1 MPIYASEAYLWF
13 YQDSVDLLREIFN
26 RLNLIVYGESAVR
39 FADPEVL
46 RILTTEKA
54 YCDYNPDTGKIGYL
68 VPTDRDGDGMMTQ
81 AELESI
87 RLLSNRPDMNSSVFA
102 ENATIQTFNEFRFF
116 TGLPFLGGG
125 MFKNCTSLSE
135 ITLPN
140 NISSIR
146 SGFLSYTAIKKLI
159 IPEGYIEISSEMV
172 AYDTVLEL
180 VDLPSTLVA
189 LGTGI
194 NRQGSLY
201 FRLICRAVTPPT
213 FDGAWWDNSYKGKP
227 IAIYVPDESVDTYKT
242 ASGWSKSS
250 SLIHSLSE
258 YVES

>member
-1 MPIYASEAYLWF
+1 MDA
-13 YQDSVDLLREIFN
+13 LRKIFN
-26 RLNLIVYGESAVR
+26 RLNLIVYGEGAVR

-54 YCDYNPDTGKIGYL
+54 FCDYNPNTGKLGDL
-68 VPTDRDGDGMMTQ
+68 VSIDKDGDGMMTQ

-87 RLLSNRPDMNSSVFA
+87 RLLSIRSDMNSSVFA
-102 ENATIQTFNEFRFF
+102 ENTTIKTFNEFRYF
-116 TGLPFLGGG
+116 TGLTFLSGG

-140 NISSIR
+140 IPLIR
-146 SGFLSYTAIKKLI
+146 SGAFSFTAIKKLV
-159 IPEGYIEISSEMV
+159 IPEGCTEVGYEMLSFN
-172 AYDTVLEL
+172 TVLEL
-180 VDLPSTLVA
+180 VDLPSTLST

-227 IAIYVPDESVDTYKT
+227 IAIYVPDTSVGTYKT
-242 ASGWSKSS
+242 ASGWSKSAG
-250 SLIHSLSE
+250 LIHPLSE
-258 YVES
+258 YVEL

>member
-1 MPIYASEAYLWF
+1 MDE
-13 YQDSVDLLREIFN
+13 LRKIFN
-26 RLNLIVYGESAVR
+26 RLNLIVDGEGAVR

-68 VPTDRDGDGMMTQ
+68 VPIDRDGDGMMTQ
-81 AELESI
+81 VELASV
-87 RLLSNRPDMNSSVFA
+87 RSLSNRADINSSVFA
-102 ENATIQTFNEFRFF
+102 ENTTIQTFNEFRFF

-125 MFKNCTSLSE
+125 MFKNCTSLKE

-140 NISSIR
+140 NIASIR

-159 IPEGYIEISSEMV
+159 VPEGYTEISAEMV
-172 AYDTVLEL
+172 AYDMALEL
-180 VDLPSTLVA
+180 IDLPSTLVT

-201 FRLICRAVTPPT
+201 FRLICRATTPPT
-213 FDGAWWDNSYKGKP
+213 FDGAWWDNSNKGKP
-227 IAIYVPDESVDTYKT
+227 IAIYVPDASVSTYKT
-242 ASGWSKSS
+242 ASGWSKSTG
-250 SLIHSLSE
+250 LIHPLSE
-258 YVES
+258 YVEL